1 MTTAPLRRRSAL
13 YMPASNPRAIAKAR
27 SLPCDVVILDLED
40 AVAPGEKAAAR
51 ATMVAECRVGGFG
64 DRALVVRIN
73 GLDTPWGT
81 ADAEAV
87 AGLALDAVLVPKIA
101 SDRDLVAARAAI
113 GPDGPAL
120 WAMIETCAGILALPG
135 IVAAASSATLTALVA
150 GTNDLA
156 KEMRCRPGTDRMP
169 LIHALAAT
177 VTAARAA
184 GLLALDGVCNALD
197 DPDRLAREA
206 LQGATLGFDGKTLI
220 HPSQIAAANS
230 AFGPAPEQV
239 AWAHR
244 VVDAFA
250 DDANAARGAI
260 RLDGAMVE
268 RLHLEEAK
276 AILALAG

>member
-51 ATMVAECRVGGFG
+51 ATMVAECRAGGFG
-64 DRALVVRIN
+64 HRALVVRIN
-73 GLDTPWGT
+73 GLDTPWGA

-87 AGLALDAVLVPKIA
+87 AGLALDAILVPKIA
-101 SDRDLVAARAAI
+101 SDRDLVAARAAV
-113 GPDGPAL
+113 GPEGPAL
-120 WAMIETCAGILALPG
+120 WAMIETCPGILALPG

-177 VTAARAA
+177 VTAARAT

-197 DPDRLAREA
+197 DPERLAREA

-230 AFGPAPEQV
+230 AFGPAPAQV
-239 AWAHR
+239 AWAHS

-250 DDANAARGAI
+250 DDANAALGAI

-268 RLHLEEAK
+268 RLHLEEAR